1 MLGVLPSVF
10 GDKERAGVKKKP
22 YAFMVPVSLLV
33 VVILAVTVTVCGVV
47 LVGYMALVISY
58 LVASNRRIYRMSHTD
73 QGTQLLNR
81 RAPR

>member
-10 GDKERAGVKKKP
+10 GDKERAAVKKKS

-33 VVILAVTVTVCGVV
+33 VV

-58 LVASNRRIYRMSHTD
+58 LVASNRRIYQMSHTD
-73 QGTQLLNR
+73 QGTQLLDR

>member
-10 GDKERAGVKKKP
+10 GDKERAAVKKKP

-33 VVILAVTVTVCGVV
+33 VV

-58 LVASNRRIYRMSHTD
+58 LVASNRRIYQMSHTD

-81 RAPR
+81 RVPR

>member
-1 MLGVLPSVF
+1 MLGVPPSVF
-10 GDKERAGVKKKP
+10 GDKERAAVKKKP

-33 VVILAVTVTVCGVV
+33 VV

-58 LVASNRRIYRMSHTD
+58 LVASNRRIYQMSHTD

>member
-10 GDKERAGVKKKP
+10 GDKERAAVKKKP
-22 YAFMVPVSLLV
+22 CAFMVPVSLLV
-33 VVILAVTVTVCGVV
+33 VVP
-47 LVGYMALVISY
+47 VGYMALVIGY
-58 LVASNRRIYRMSHTD
+58 LVASNRRIYQMSHTD

>member
-10 GDKERAGVKKKP
+10 GDKERAAVKKKP
-22 YAFMVPVSLLV
+22 YAFMVQVSLLV
-33 VVILAVTVTVCGVV
+33 VV

-58 LVASNRRIYRMSHTD
+58 LVASNRRIYQMSHTD

>member
-1 MLGVLPSVF
+1 M
-10 GDKERAGVKKKP
+10 KKKP

-33 VVILAVTVTVCGVV
+33 VVP
-47 LVGYMALVISY
+47 VGYMALVISD
-58 LVASNRRIYRMSHTD
+58 LVASNRRIYQMSHTD

>member
-10 GDKERAGVKKKP
+10 GDKERAAVKKKP

-33 VVILAVTVTVCGVV
+33 VV

-58 LVASNRRIYRMSHTD
+58 LVASNRRIYQMSHTD
-73 QGTQLLNR
+73 QGTRLLNR

>member
-10 GDKERAGVKKKP
+10 GDKERAAVKKKP

-33 VVILAVTVTVCGVV
+33 VV
-47 LVGYMALVISY
+47 LVGYMALGISY
-58 LVASNRRIYRMSHTD
+58 LVASNRRIYQMSHTD

>member
-10 GDKERAGVKKKP
+10 GDKERAAVKKKP

-33 VVILAVTVTVCGVV
+33 VV
-47 LVGYMALVISY
+47 LVGYMVLVISY
-58 LVASNRRIYRMSHTD
+58 LVASNRRIYQMSHTN
-73 QGTQLLNR
+73 QGTQLLDR

>member
-10 GDKERAGVKKKP
+10 GDKERAAVKKKP
-22 YAFMVPVSLLV
+22 YAFMVP
-33 VVILAVTVTVCGVV
+33 
-47 LVGYMALVISY
+47 VGYMALVISY
-58 LVASNRRIYRMSHTD
+58 LVASNRRIYQMSHTD

>member
-1 MLGVLPSVF
+1 M
-10 GDKERAGVKKKP
+10 KKKS

-33 VVILAVTVTVCGVV
+33 VVP
-47 LVGYMALVISY
+47 VGYMALFISD
-58 LVASNRRIYRMSHTD
+58 LVASNRRIYQMSHTD

>member
-10 GDKERAGVKKKP
+10 GDQERAAVIKKP

-33 VVILAVTVTVCGVV
+33 VV

-58 LVASNRRIYRMSHTD
+58 LVASNRRIYQMSHTD

>member
-10 GDKERAGVKKKP
+10 GDKERAAVKKKS

-33 VVILAVTVTVCGVV
+33 VV

-58 LVASNRRIYRMSHTD
+58 LVASNRRIYQMSHTD

>member
-10 GDKERAGVKKKP
+10 GDQERAAVKKKP

-33 VVILAVTVTVCGVV
+33 VV

-58 LVASNRRIYRMSHTD
+58 LVASNRRIYQMSHTD

>member
-10 GDKERAGVKKKP
+10 GDKERAAVKKKP

-33 VVILAVTVTVCGVV
+33 VV

-58 LVASNRRIYRMSHTD
+58 LVASNRRIYQMSHTD

-81 RAPR
+81 RALR

>member
-1 MLGVLPSVF
+1 M
-10 GDKERAGVKKKP
+10 KKKS

-33 VVILAVTVTVCGVV
+33 VV

-58 LVASNRRIYRMSHTD
+58 LVASNRRIYQMSHTD
-73 QGTQLLNR
+73 QGSQLLNR

>member
-10 GDKERAGVKKKP
+10 GDKERAAVKKKP

-33 VVILAVTVTVCGVV
+33 VV

-58 LVASNRRIYRMSHTD
+58 LAASNRRIYQMSHTD

>member
-10 GDKERAGVKKKP
+10 GDKERAAVKKKP

-33 VVILAVTVTVCGVV
+33 VV
-47 LVGYMALVISY
+47 LVGYMVLVISY
-58 LVASNRRIYRMSHTD
+58 LVASNRRIYQMSHTD
-73 QGTQLLNR
+73 QGTQLLDR

>member
-10 GDKERAGVKKKP
+10 GDKERTAVKKKS

-33 VVILAVTVTVCGVV
+33 VV

-58 LVASNRRIYRMSHTD
+58 LVASNRRIYQMSHTD

>member
-1 MLGVLPSVF
+1 MLGVLSSVF
-10 GDKERAGVKKKP
+10 GDKERAAVKKKP

-33 VVILAVTVTVCGVV
+33 VV

-58 LVASNRRIYRMSHTD
+58 LVASNRRIYQMSHTD

>member
-10 GDKERAGVKKKP
+10 GDKERAAVKKKP

-33 VVILAVTVTVCGVV
+33 VV
-47 LVGYMALVISY
+47 LVGYMVLVISY
-58 LVASNRRIYRMSHTD
+58 LVASNRRIYQMSHTD

>member
-10 GDKERAGVKKKP
+10 GDKERAAVKKKP

-33 VVILAVTVTVCGVV
+33 VV

-58 LVASNRRIYRMSHTD
+58 LVASNRRIYQMSHTD